1 MCVGGSGWWSVFG
14 AFKVGRNGETIS
26 HLQFVDDTI
35 LFSTTGNEEVYPE
48 EDPVALSVGFTLEHE
63 NVQELSGGWVEVIQ
77 SLTGSIHE
85 KVRSLPT
92 MYLGLLIEAN
102 LRSVL
107 WDPVIENFEKKLSM

>member
-1 MCVGGSGWWSVFG
+1 MKAKDINLIG
-14 AFKVGRNGETIS
+14 AFKVGRNGEAIS

-35 LFSTTGNEEVYPE
+35 LFSTNSKEEVYSD
-48 EDPVALSVGFTLEHE
+48 EDPVALSVDFTLEHE

-85 KVRSLPT
+85 NVRRLPT
-92 MYLGLLIEAN
+92 MYLVLPIGAN